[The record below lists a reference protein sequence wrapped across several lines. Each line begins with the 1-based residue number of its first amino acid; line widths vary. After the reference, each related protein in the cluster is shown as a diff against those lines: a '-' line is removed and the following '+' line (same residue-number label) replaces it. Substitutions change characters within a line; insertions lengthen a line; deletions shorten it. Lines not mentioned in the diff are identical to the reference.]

1 MKKIKVT
8 LTVFIFAFLILSQT
22 GKIFAQVNEVK
33 IGVDGFTCSLCAKG
47 VEEQFKAMSFVKKVT
62 SDIPNSSFNL
72 FFKKNSSIDINKI
85 KDGVVDGGF
94 SVRNI
99 NIFATGTIQSD
110 GNNYTLVTGNSPALK
125 LKKIDGTYTDGD
137 KVKISGTVNVNN
149 YSVNVT
155 KINKL

>member
-1 MKKIKVT
+1 MNKIKVSV
-8 LTVFIFAFLILSQT
+8 TVIMFAILLLSQT
-22 GKIFAQVNEVK
+22 GKLFAQVNEVK

-47 VEEQFKAMSFVKKVT
+47 VEEQFKSMSFIKKVT

-94 SVRNI
+94 SVRDI

-110 GNNYTLVTGNSPALK
+110 GNNYTLVTGNSPVLK
-125 LKKIDGTYTDGD
+125 LKKIDGTFADGD

-149 YSVNVT
+149 YSVNVI